1 MRQRQERDERN
12 IAKLRKLGLS
22 RAEAQAWLASVKDFP
37 RNIMRKPRY
46 NKLIMLK
53 PRDDK
58 LIEPNRGANLPLAL
72 VLTGIRFVLLM
83 VIYLAIGVI
92 TPNWGNEYVW
102 SERILVALGIVV
114 GCIVIYLATQAYRKR
129 TSLDIELEIR

>member
-1 MRQRQERDERN
+1 MGQRQEREKRN

-37 RNIMRKPRY
+37 RNILVKPRY

-58 LIEPNRGANLPLAL
+58 LTEPNSGATLPLAL
-72 VLTGIRFVLLM
+72 VITGIRFILLM

-92 TPNWGNEYVW
+92 MPSWGNEYVW
-102 SERILVALGIVV
+102 VARILVALGIVV
-114 GCIVIYLATQAYRKR
+114 GCIVIYLASQAYRKR
-129 TSLDIELEIR
+129 PSLDIELEIR